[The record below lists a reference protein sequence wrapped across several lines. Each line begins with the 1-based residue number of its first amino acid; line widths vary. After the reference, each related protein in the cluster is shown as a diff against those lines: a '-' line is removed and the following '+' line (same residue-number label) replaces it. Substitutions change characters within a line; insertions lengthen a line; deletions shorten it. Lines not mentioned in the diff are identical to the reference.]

1 MEEGADRGTWDLV
14 FSSGLTWF
22 NVVGKA
28 KEEIKVTFRFKISIL
43 GTMMILFKEIVN
55 TDEKQFCGVEK

>member
-1 MEEGADRGTWDLV
+1 MEEGADRGTWGLV

>member
-1 MEEGADRGTWDLV
+1 MEEGADRGTWGLV

-28 KEEIKVTFRFKISIL
+28 KEEIKVTFRFKILIL